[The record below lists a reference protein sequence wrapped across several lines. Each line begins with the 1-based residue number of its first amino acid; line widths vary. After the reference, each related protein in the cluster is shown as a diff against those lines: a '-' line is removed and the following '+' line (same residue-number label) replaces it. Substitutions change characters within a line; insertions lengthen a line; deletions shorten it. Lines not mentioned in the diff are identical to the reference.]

1 MNEDGIRV
9 TKIDWMAAIPS
20 LRLLEAISLSISPRV
35 LLPVLL
41 LLASG
46 VLLVPGRS
54 LSDMRDMN
62 PVHNGINTPELELPA
77 NSINES
83 LLVNLYSRRSLSSV
97 KLAKF
102 GLWMLIAGFCGVA
115 AIRTGGC
122 RFSTGTGPGII
133 ASARHSLQSWKS
145 ILVSTFLCGILL
157 ALFWV
162 MFRVLCWAGDLT
174 HIGITAAASMFYLIV
189 CLVLGIGWLLSLAA
203 IAIDRCDGAE
213 ALSRGICYVLS
224 RWQRV
229 IVYAAVCCL
238 MLMLSNSVMSWLT
251 GNAYSLASG
260 MVMNSDHLTGA
271 DTLASLRQS
280 LEFFRE
286 LFRLSLFFCEIAIVY
301 VLLRNVEDGVS
312 IQEIDGGK
320 VANT

>member
-1 MNEDGIRV
+1 
-9 TKIDWMAAIPS
+9 
-20 LRLLEAISLSISPRV
+20 V

-62 PVHNGINTPELELPA
+62 PVHSGINMPELELPA
-77 NSINES
+77 NSINGS
-83 LLVNLYSRRSLSSV
+83 LLVNLYGRRSLSSV
-97 KLAKF
+97 ELAKF

-115 AIRTGGC
+115 AIRTAGC

-145 ILVSTFLCGILL
+145 ILISTFLCGILL

-162 MFRVLCWAGDLT
+162 MFRVLCWTGGLT
-174 HIGITAAASMFYLIV
+174 HSGITAAASMLYLIV

-238 MLMLSNSVMSWLT
+238 MLMLTNFVMSWLT
-251 GNAYSLASG
+251 GNAYL
-260 MVMNSDHLTGA
+260 LTSEPA
-271 DTLASLRQS
+271 ANPDLLTAAETQNSLRGS
-280 LEFFRE
+280 IEFLRE
-286 LFRLSLFFCEIAIVY
+286 LFCLSLFLCEIAIVY

-312 IQEIDGGK
+312 IQEIDGGT